1 LPRRIAFELDG
12 VLVETAP
19 DSPGDTENFWESLK
33 EIEPGIVSR
42 LARTV
47 AERRW
52 EIIFLTNRPPSAGAT
67 TQIQSQRWLESKGF
81 ALPSVY
87 VAAGSRG
94 SIAVALDLDL
104 VVDARPQNCV
114 DVVEHSDAR
123 TILVWRH
130 ASQSL
135 PVEARRPEIDTVKS
149 AGECLDM
156 LTAAQEADF
165 HEPGFLARVKRLLGL
180 EKAKA

>member
-1 LPRRIAFELDG
+1 MPHRIAIEIDG
-12 VLVETAP
+12 VLAETAP
-19 DSPGDTENFWESLK
+19 DFPGATENFWESLK
-33 EIEPGIVSR
+33 EIEPGAVSR
-42 LARTV
+42 LARMV

-67 TQIQSQRWLESKGF
+67 TQIQSQRWLEGKGF

-87 VAAGSRG
+87 DAAGSRG

-104 VVDARPQNCV
+104 VIDARPENCV
-114 DVVEHSDAR
+114 DVVENSDAR
-123 TILVWRH
+123 TVLVWRQ
-130 ASQSL
+130 ANQSL

-156 LTAAQEADF
+156 LAAAQEADSR
-165 HEPGFLARVKRLLGL
+165 EPGFLARVKRLFGL